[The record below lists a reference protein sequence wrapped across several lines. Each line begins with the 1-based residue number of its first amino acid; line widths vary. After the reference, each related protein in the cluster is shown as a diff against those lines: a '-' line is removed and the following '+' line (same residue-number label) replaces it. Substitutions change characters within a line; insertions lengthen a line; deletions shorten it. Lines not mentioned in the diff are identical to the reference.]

1 MLKFLNFQNPKWPTT
16 KNGSPYKER
25 GMLVLASKTSM
36 HMLKFKQKKNNL
48 FMAHSSFSRLN
59 RLLMLQD
66 TYVDGGFKSSN
77 PCFFT

>member
-25 GMLVLASKTSM
+25 GMLVLVSKTSM
-36 HMLKFKQKKNNL
+36 HMLKFKQKNNKL
-48 FMAHSSFSRLN
+48 FMAYSLFSRLN
-59 RLLMLQD
+59 HLLMLLD